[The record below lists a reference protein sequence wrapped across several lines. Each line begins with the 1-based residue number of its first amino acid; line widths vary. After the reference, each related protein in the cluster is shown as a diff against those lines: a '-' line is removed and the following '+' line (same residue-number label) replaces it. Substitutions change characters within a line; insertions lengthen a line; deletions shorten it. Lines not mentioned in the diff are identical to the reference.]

1 MKYQFN
7 IDSLLLG
14 FINDYLKDR
23 SQRVLLDNTYSD
35 FKHVVSG
42 VPQGSI
48 LGPLLFVL
56 FINDISDGLDPNT
69 KISQYADDTK
79 IWQAMYSEFDCQ
91 MLQDDINKLYTW
103 CLTNDMKFHPNKCK
117 VLSIHANLASKNLL
131 HTLPFFKFNYFI
143 GSNIIEY
150 TPDQKDLGVVINEN
164 FSWNDHQD
172 MLLNKASQ
180 MLGLTKRTCHFVT
193 SPNNKHTLYLTL
205 VRSLFEHASI
215 VWRPVTLNRIL
226 LFERLQ
232 KNSIKWILNEQFL
245 SYADNETYISKCK
258 QLNILPIYKRFELN
272 DLVFFHK
279 IVHEH
284 LPLKMPHYIIRYNGT
299 SRLRSNRL
307 DPL

>member
-1 MKYQFN
+1 MFT
-7 IDSLLLG
+7 
-14 FINDYLKDR
+14 
-23 SQRVLLDNTYSD
+23 NTYR
-35 FKHVVSG
+35 
-42 VPQGSI
+42 
-48 LGPLLFVL
+48 
-56 FINDISDGLDPNT
+56 
-69 KISQYADDTK
+69 
-79 IWQAMYSEFDCQ
+79 
-91 MLQDDINKLYTW
+91 YT
-103 CLTNDMKFHPNKCK
+103 
-117 VLSIHANLASKNLL
+117 VY
-131 HTLPFFKFNYFI
+131 PFFLKSSQVYFFTI
-143 GSNIIEY
+143 N
-150 TPDQKDLGVVINEN
+150 VITLEVQYNSEN
-164 FSWNDHQD
+164 FSWNDHQY

-180 MLGLTKRTCHFVT
+180 MLVLTKRTCHFVT
-193 SPNNKHTLYLTL
+193 SPNNKRKLYLTL

-299 SRLRSNRL
+299 SRLRINRL
-307 DPL
+307 DPLSYIFDTAYVNTNSRSTLYKSFLYRVSYLWNKLRFDIRNTVDKNAFKNLTKEHLWDEIIQETLCSLS